1 MKLFSLT
8 MALAMLVG
16 TLVFA
21 RPAGSTYIPIDP
33 KTLSPKEVITYYSN
47 LYGADEALL
56 QRMADCESNWN
67 EDPNGDKKD
76 GVYLAKGMYQYHT
89 ETWLRHSGYMGENLD
104 RLSYHD
110 QAKLVAWISVNKP
123 EALTEWTSYRAIRNG
138 GTYTFHSKLL
148 NKSFT
153 VTCKL

>member
-1 MKLFSLT
+1 

-56 QRMADCESNWN
+56 LKMAECESGFNQGSL
-67 EDPNGDKKD
+67 GDS
-76 GVYLAKGMYQYHT
+76 GRAVGIYQYHAGT
-89 ETWLRHSGYMGENLD
+89 FKHYAKLFGQELD
-104 RLSYHD
+104 YYSAHD
-110 QAKLVAWISVNKP
+110 QAMLTAWLSVNKP
-123 EALTEWTSYRAIRNG
+123 ESLNEWTSYRAIRNG
-138 GTYTFHSKLL
+138 GTYAFYSKLL
-148 NKSFT
+148 QKHFV
-153 VTCKL
+153 VTCEI